1 MSETVSSQCDRGRH
15 VIADDQ
21 RSWIFSSGERR
32 RVTRERRRPTVATP
46 SAYFAAKQ

>member
-1 MSETVSSQCDRGRH
+1 MPENASSQCDRGRH
-15 VIADDQ
+15 VIADQ

-32 RVTRERRRPTVATP
+32 RVTRERRPPTVATP